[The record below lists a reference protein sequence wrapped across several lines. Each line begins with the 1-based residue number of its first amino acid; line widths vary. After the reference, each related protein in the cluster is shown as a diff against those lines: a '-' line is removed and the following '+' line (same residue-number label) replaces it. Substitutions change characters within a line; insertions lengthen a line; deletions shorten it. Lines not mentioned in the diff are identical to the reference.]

1 MNGRRRVARYLRVS
15 RSKQDVGLQ
24 DDETAELIRRR
35 GWTLVET
42 YVDHGVSG
50 AQTSRPALDR
60 LREDA
65 RDGGF
70 DAVVTWRADRLFR
83 SLGAMISTLDEWHEL
98 GVDFVSVTEIF
109 DTTTAQGRLLM
120 HLTSAFAEFE
130 RSLIAERTRA
140 GIAAAR
146 RRGARLG
153 RPPARIDD
161 RGLRDLKAQGLSIRQ
176 IAATIGCGSS
186 TVQRRMS
193 SRLASGV

>member
-1 MNGRRRVARYLRVS
+1 
-15 RSKQDVGLQ
+15 
-24 DDETAELIRRR
+24 
-35 GWTLVET
+35 
-42 YVDHGVSG
+42 
-50 AQTSRPALDR
+50 
-60 LREDA
+60 
-65 RDGGF
+65 
-70 DAVVTWRADRLFR
+70 
-83 SLGAMISTLDEWHEL
+83 MISTLEEWHEL

-186 TVQRRMS
+186 TVQRRMR

>member
-1 MNGRRRVARYLRVS
+1 VVA
-15 RSKQDVGLQ
+15 
-24 DDETAELIRRR
+24 
-35 GWTLVET
+35 
-42 YVDHGVSG
+42 
-50 AQTSRPALDR
+50 
-60 LREDA
+60 
-65 RDGGF
+65 
-70 DAVVTWRADRLFR
+70 WRADRLFR
-83 SLGAMISTLDEWHEL
+83 SLGAMINTLDEWHDL

-140 GIAAAR
+140 GMAAAR

-186 TVQRRMS
+186 TVQRRMA
-193 SRLASGV
+193 SRLAGA